1 MKHLQADLTAF
12 CETTIYSSHALMG
25 SDINYS
31 PSLSARENPDRAEHR
46 VCGGGV
52 LEPKAVRRQGSRTHA
67 HTHKQRPLRRGIS
80 VDNRGKA
87 KRGVALPVQIAS
99 VQPKRRSAESET
111 DILGADARKSVPHWD
126 ANPTDPGRLGAKGCL
141 E

>member
-1 MKHLQADLTAF
+1 MASPLKQTEKQFITANDMKHLQADLTAF

-67 HTHKQRPLRRGIS
+67 HTHT
-80 VDNRGKA
+80 NRG
-87 KRGVALPVQIAS
+87 P
-99 VQPKRRSAESET
+99 
-111 DILGADARKSVPHWD
+111 
-126 ANPTDPGRLGAKGCL
+126 
-141 E
+141 